1 MYSNVASNS
10 GNRNALLPSSPTLSN
25 GSSDILNTEFR
36 VPQYFSDY
44 YVQKAWFV
52 RVDNINI
59 GYSFG
64 RILKNKI
71 GLRVFATI
79 QNAFLITKY
88 KGVDPEIFN
97 GIDNNLYP
105 RPRIFSL
112 GVNIQI

>member
-1 MYSNVASNS
+1 MNK
-10 GNRNALLPSSPTLSN
+10 LSRTKPYIPKEDHKEILDRIA
-25 GSSDILNTEFR
+25 DILNTEFR